1 MAALTRGIRS
11 FQRGLAAGSMSITV
25 IAAVPAT
32 TPRDDDVAQGS
43 VDWARMLPVGGT
55 MAEFQAYEPQ
65 GARSFGVVRG
75 CGIEHL
81 ATLLHR
87 RNIHQRPRKE
97 PAQEEHNWNMHRKLQ
112 HSVTH

>member
-1 MAALTRGIRS
+1 
-11 FQRGLAAGSMSITV
+11 MSIAV

-32 TPRDDDVAQGS
+32 TPRDDHVAQSS
-43 VDWARMLPVGGT
+43 VARGRALPVGGT
-55 MAEFQAYEPQ
+55 MADFQAYEPQ
-65 GARSFGVVRG
+65 GASFFGVVRG

-81 ATLLHR
+81 AALLHR